1 MKTGMY
7 YFMTVAKEE
16 SISRA
21 ARTLMVSQQS
31 LSEQIKRLE
40 DVYGKL
46 FLRRPRFQLTPVG
59 EALLRAAQQIFVLE
73 QNLDVQIQEIK
84 EKKVGHLR
92 MGIHS
97 LRAMVLLPNV
107 IEKYHTI
114 FPNVKL
120 TFYNDDTVT
129 LEDMLRRGEL
139 DVFFGVDARQN
150 NEFEYI
156 TLGEEQIYLVASE
169 EFTERHFKQVYD
181 GSNDVL
187 EISALRNIPFI
198 FRHNRSNFQLKV
210 NKVLDSLNIIPND
223 VVTITDFSIQLM
235 LVGKNIGAC
244 FCPRLALHMVY
255 DMNRTREE
263 KNMLR
268 IFSIRGMNET
278 SHLTL
283 VKHKYV
289 FCTEYLDTFIKMLCN
304 EFKMSLA

>member
-7 YFMTVAKEE
+7 YFMIVAKEE

-21 ARTLMVSQQS
+21 AQALMVSQQS

-40 DVYGKL
+40 DIYGKL
-46 FLRRPRFQLTPVG
+46 FLRRPRFQLTPAG
-59 EALLRAAQQIFVLE
+59 EALLCTAQQIFVLE
-73 QNLDVQIQEIK
+73 QNLDVQIQEIR
-84 EKKVGHLR
+84 EKKIGHLR

-107 IEKYHTI
+107 IEKYHSM
-114 FPNVKL
+114 FPSVKL

-139 DVFFGVDARQN
+139 DVFFGVDARQY

-169 EFTERHFKQVYD
+169 EFTRRYFNQACVD
-181 GSNDVL
+181 SGDVL
-187 EISALRNIPFI
+187 EISEMRNIPFI
-198 FRHNRSNFQLKV
+198 FRHNKSNFQLKV

-223 VVTITDFSIQLM
+223 VITITDFSIQLM

-255 DMNRTREE
+255 DMNRHRDT
-263 KNMLR
+263 NMLR
-268 IFSIRGMNET
+268 VFSIKGMNAT

-283 VKHKYV
+283 VKHKYA
-289 FCTEYLDTFIKMLCN
+289 FCTEYFDSFIRMLCN